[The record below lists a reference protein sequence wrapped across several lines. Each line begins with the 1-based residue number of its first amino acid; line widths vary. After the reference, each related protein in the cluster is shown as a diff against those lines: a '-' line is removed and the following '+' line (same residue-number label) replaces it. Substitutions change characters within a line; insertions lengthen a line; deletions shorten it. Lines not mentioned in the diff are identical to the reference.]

1 MYRKFHKLR
10 VRFAE
15 LDLSQAEAA
24 RRAGI
29 PPSTLTAR
37 IATVQNPRACT
48 IYGNTACR
56 PALASSAPAV

>member
-24 RRAGI
+24 QHPDCANDGQAAIHGAGYSG
-29 PPSTLTAR
+29 P
-37 IATVQNPRACT
+37 VQ
-48 IYGNTACR
+48 G
-56 PALASSAPAV
+56 S

>member
-24 RRAGI
+24 RHSAQHPDCANDGQAAIHGAGYSG
-29 PPSTLTAR
+29 P
-37 IATVQNPRACT
+37 VQ
-48 IYGNTACR
+48 G
-56 PALASSAPAV
+56 S